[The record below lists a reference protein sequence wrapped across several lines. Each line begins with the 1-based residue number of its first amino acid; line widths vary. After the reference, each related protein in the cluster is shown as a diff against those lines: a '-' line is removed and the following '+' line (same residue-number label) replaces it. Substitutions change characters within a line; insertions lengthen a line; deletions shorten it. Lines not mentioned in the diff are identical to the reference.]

1 VIWEVANTPA
11 DLPLTH
17 RKFQADLKV
26 KHDMKISE
34 LAQKAGMAGSAI
46 RYYEEQGLLEPAGRH
61 RNGYRF
67 YTERALQLLQIV
79 RVSQSLGFTLEA
91 IRGFLVGEGECD
103 HARVLAQIAV
113 RTRAAQ
119 ADRAALDM
127 QLAQLAALE
136 TLIEGGGA
144 DPAAT
149 TGCRTA
155 VET

>member
-1 VIWEVANTPA
+1 
-11 DLPLTH
+11 
-17 RKFQADLKV
+17 LKV
-26 KHDMKISE
+26 KHNMKISE
-34 LAQKAGMAGSAI
+34 LAQKAGMAASAI

-67 YTERALQLLQIV
+67 YTERALQQLHIV

-119 ADRAALDM
+119 AERAALDT
-127 QLAQLAALE
+127 QLAQLAALK
-136 TLIEGGGA
+136 TLIEGGAA
-144 DPAAT
+144 DPAAA
-149 TGCRTA
+149 TGCSTA